1 MMISLNHTSVAA
13 VWSFMI
19 PHGSYVQFNESAKNN
34 INVFDEVFIYWLV
47 SANSAKNGICLDY
60 KEMRTQGFR
69 HDNAI

>member
-1 MMISLNHTSVAA
+1 M
-13 VWSFMI
+13 
-19 PHGSYVQFNESAKNN
+19 QFNESAKNN